1 MSHRF
6 IFPNHYGFVMLVT
19 DCDNIKVKI
28 IRTDWARAQVNPN
41 SGHFCLAASTDDPED
56 EISPYCETVF
66 QTRRH
71 PHATEVRPPPLLPL
85 TGRDA
90 PLTLTGLIKC
100 AALIIYVQSERSRHE
115 GREARKEEKHAQ
127 DHG

>member
-6 IFPNHYGFVMLVT
+6 IFPNRYGFVILVT
-19 DCDNIKVKI
+19 VYFNFDVIKSE
-28 IRTDWARAQVNPN
+28 RAGAQVNPN
-41 SGHFCLAASTDDPED
+41 CGHFCLAASTDDPED

-71 PHATEVRPPPLLPL
+71 PHAAEVRPPPLLPL
-85 TGRDA
+85 TDRDA

-100 AALIIYVQSERSRHE
+100 ASLIICVQSERSRHE
-115 GREARKEEKHAQ
+115 GREARKEEKHAE

>member
-1 MSHRF
+1 MDRS
-6 IFPNHYGFVMLVT
+6 G
-19 DCDNIKVKI
+19 
-28 IRTDWARAQVNPN
+28 AQVNPN
-41 SGHFCLAASTDDPED
+41 SGHFYLAASTDDPED

-71 PHATEVRPPPLLPL
+71 PPAAEVRPPPLLPL
-85 TGRDA
+85 TDRRA
-90 PLTLTGLIKC
+90 LLTFTGLIKC

-115 GREARKEEKHAQ
+115 GKEARKEEKHAE